1 MAARMTANRNAACRV
16 ACSALLL
23 AALLGLDAFA
33 APAGEVTH
41 VSGALLARK
50 PDGSS
55 KILAPQSKVE
65 SGDLLATAGD
75 TYARVKFS
83 DGGEVT
89 LRPNTQF
96 RIESFAYDQ
105 TNPTKDSA
113 LFSLIK
119 GGLRTI
125 SGVIGKR
132 KPESYQMRTT
142 VATIGIRG
150 TNYGVLLCQGDCQN
164 LRNAEGQVPQDGLHL
179 DVAQGAISVTNPG
192 GVKILSVG
200 QFGLVQNNSVPMN
213 LVPPGQGATGNTPGF
228 DSGPGGGS
236 KAECV
241 VQ

>member
-1 MAARMTANRNAACRV
+1 MLRRPSPNCRFV
-16 ACSALLL
+16 CSAT
-23 AALLGLDAFA
+23 ALLIATLLCLDAFA

-65 SGDLLATAGD
+65 AGDLLATAGD

-105 TNPTKDSA
+105 ANPAKDSA
-113 LFSLIK
+113 LFNLIK
-119 GGLRTI
+119 GGVRTI
-125 SGVIGKR
+125 TGAIGKR
-132 KPESYQMRTT
+132 KPDSYEMRTT

-150 TNYGVLLCQGDCQN
+150 THFGVLLFQGDCQN
-164 LRNAEGQVPQDGLHL
+164 LRNAEGQTPHDGLHL
-179 DVAQGAISVTNPG
+179 DVAQGAISVTNTG

-200 QFGLVQNNSVPMN
+200 QFGFVQTNSVPMN
-213 LVPPGQGATGNTPGF
+213 LVPPAQGVTNDTPGF
-228 DSGPGGGS
+228 QSGPSSG
-236 KAECV
+236 KNAECV

>member
-1 MAARMTANRNAACRV
+1 MAANRNAICRI
-16 ACSALLL
+16 ACSALLI

-41 VSGALLARK
+41 VSGALLLRK

-75 TYARVKFS
+75 TYARVKFT

-96 RIESFAYDQ
+96 RIESFNYDQ
-105 TNPTKDSA
+105 TNPSKDSA
-113 LFSLIK
+113 LFSLLK

-125 SGVIGKR
+125 TGVIGKR
-132 KPESYQMRTT
+132 KPETYQMRTT

-150 TNYGVLLCQGDCQN
+150 TNFGVLLCNADCQN
-164 LRNAEGQVPQDGLHL
+164 LRDNDGKVPQDGLHL
-179 DVAQGAISVTNPG
+179 DVAQGAISVTNG
-192 GVKILSVG
+192 GGLKILSVG
-200 QFGLVQNNSVPMN
+200 QFGFVSTNTVPMTI
-213 LVPPGQGATGNTPGF
+213 VPPGQGVTNNTPGF
-228 DSGPGGGS
+228 GNGPASG
-236 KAECV
+236 KNLECV

>member
-1 MAARMTANRNAACRV
+1 MPKRPSANCRF
-16 ACSALLL
+16 ASSAIALLIL
-23 AALLGLDAFA
+23 VASAAGLA

-50 PDGSS
+50 PDGST

-105 TNPTKDSA
+105 TNPAKDSA

-125 SGVIGKR
+125 TGAIGKR
-132 KPESYQMRTT
+132 KPDSYEMRTT

-150 TNYGVLLCQGDCQN
+150 THYGLLLCQNDCQN
-164 LRNAEGQVPQDGLHL
+164 LRSNEGQVPQNGLHL
-179 DVAQGAISVTNPG
+179 DVAQGVISVTNPSG
-192 GVKILSVG
+192 QKLLSIG
-200 QFGLVQNNSVPMN
+200 QFGFVQNNAVPMVI
-213 LVPPGQGATGNTPGF
+213 VPPGQGSTNNTPGF
-228 DSGPGGGS
+228 DGGAGGGS
-236 KAECV
+236 KAECA

>member
-1 MAARMTANRNAACRV
+1 MTASRSPKCRF
-16 ACSALLL
+16 ACSAIALLL
-23 AALLGLDAFA
+23 LFASAASLA

-41 VSGALLARK
+41 VSGALMAQK
-50 PDGSS
+50 SDGSS

-96 RIESFAYDQ
+96 RIESFNYDQ
-105 TNPTKDSA
+105 TNPGKDSA
-113 LFSLIK
+113 LFNLIK

-125 SGVIGKR
+125 TGVIGKR
-132 KPESYQMRTT
+132 KPDSYQMRTT

-150 TNYGVLLCQGDCQN
+150 THYGLLLCQGDCQN
-164 LRNAEGQVPQDGLHL
+164 LRNSEGQVPQDGLHL
-179 DVAQGAISVTNPG
+179 DVTSGIISVTNKSSQ
-192 GVKILSVG
+192 VLFSAG
-200 QFGLVQNNSVPMN
+200 QLGYVQSFTTPPTI
-213 LVPPGQGATGNTPGF
+213 VPPGQGVTSNTPRF
-228 DSGPGGGS
+228 QSGPTGS
-236 KAECV
+236 NAECV